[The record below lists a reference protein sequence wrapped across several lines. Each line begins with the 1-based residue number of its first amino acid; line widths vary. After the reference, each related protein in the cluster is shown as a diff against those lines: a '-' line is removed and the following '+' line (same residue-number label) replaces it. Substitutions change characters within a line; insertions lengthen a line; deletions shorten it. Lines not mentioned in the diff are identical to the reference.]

1 MKVKV
6 YQKIARTLTAYLNCV
21 NADEYTEWERKHLET
36 LEELVKDTAPSGS
49 GIDCG
54 TTINIEK
61 SKPDNLVFDFSY
73 HHMDEHG
80 GYNGWTKHTCIVRPC
95 LSFGIDIKITGRD
108 RNQIKD
114 YLYDVYSTWLNSE
127 VEEH

>member
-6 YQKIARTLTAYLNCV
+6 YQKIARTLAAYINCV
-21 NADEYTEWERKHLET
+21 NADEYTEWQSRHLKN

-54 TTINIEK
+54 TTINIEE
-61 SKPDNLVFDFSY
+61 SKPDKLVFDFSY
-73 HHMDEHG
+73 QHG
-80 GYNGWTKHTCIVRPC
+80 YYNGWTQHSCIVRPC
-95 LSFGIDIKITGRD
+95 LSFGMTIKITGRD

-114 YLYDVYSTWLNSE
+114 YLYDVYNTWLNSE